1 MRRNIKK
8 RGEIG
13 ATMKPGENSPWSL
26 DLNVSGFAGK
36 KQGFTGGVS
45 VVFMF

>member
-1 MRRNIKK
+1 MRRNMTK

-13 ATMKPGENSPWSL
+13 ATMQPGANSPWSL

-36 KQGFTGGVS
+36 KQA
-45 VVFMF
+45 